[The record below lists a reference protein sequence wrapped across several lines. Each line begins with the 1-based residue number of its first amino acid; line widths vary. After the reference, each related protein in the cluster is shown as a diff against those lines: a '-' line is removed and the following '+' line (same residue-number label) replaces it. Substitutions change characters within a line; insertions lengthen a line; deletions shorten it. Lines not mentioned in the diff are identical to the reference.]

1 MTHDVSQI
9 CVIGA
14 GQLGSRHLQGVLK
27 SQHHLRVFVVDPFQ
41 ASIEIAKFRANEI
54 QHNHELTFLNSIA
67 ELPGYLDVV
76 IVATSSN
83 IREQIVIELIQNH
96 DFDYLVLEKVL
107 FQEIEAY
114 QRVDQLLSKT
124 NSKVFVNHPRRMFDS
139 YLNFKELLRD
149 IGPVSIQVSGG
160 HWGLACNSLHFL
172 DLFEF
177 LFDQQFINIDTRYLN
192 QTPKPSKRSGFIE
205 FTGTLSG
212 QLADGSS
219 VQITSFDGDPTP
231 ISMLIS
237 GNQNRYLIQE
247 AVSSGIFE
255 LPLDK
260 TNPIVHPFQFEYQ
273 SNMTTK
279 VIDSLLTKGT
289 CELTMYSEATRLH
302 TLFISELLKVYNRIS
317 DVESKILPIT

>member
-1 MTHDVSQI
+1 MYNI
-9 CVIGA
+9 CIIGA

-27 SQHHLRVFVVDPFQ
+27 TKHPMRVFVVDPVQ
-41 ASIEIAKFRANEI
+41 TSVETAKSRANEV
-54 QHNHELTFLNSIA
+54 QHSHELIFCSAIS
-67 ELPGYLDVV
+67 ELPKHLDIV
-76 IVATSSN
+76 IVATNSN
-83 IREQIVIELIQNH
+83 GREQIVIDLIQNH

-114 QRVDQLLSKT
+114 HRVEQLLSKT

-139 YLNFKELLRD
+139 YLNFKEILRD

-160 HWGLACNSLHFL
+160 DWGLACNSLHFL

-177 LFDQQFINIDTRYLN
+177 LLDQQVSYIDTQYLN

-212 QLADGSS
+212 QLTGGSS
-219 VQITSFDGDPTP
+219 FQITSFEGDPTP
-231 ISMLIS
+231 ISLLIS
-237 GNQNRYLIQE
+237 GNKKRYLIQE

-260 TNPIVHPFQFEYQ
+260 TNQIVHPFQFEYQ

-279 VIDSLLTKGT
+279 VIDSLIETETCFLTA
-289 CELTMYSEATRLH
+289 YSEASRLH
-302 TLFISELLKVYNRIS
+302 TLFISELLKVYNS
-317 DVESKILPIT
+317 NSSVESQKLPIT

>member
-27 SQHHLRVFVVDPFQ
+27 SSHALRVFVVDPVQ
-41 ASIEIAKFRANEI
+41 SSIDTANSRANEI
-54 QHNHELTFLNSIA
+54 QHNHELTFLNSIS
-67 ELPGYLDVV
+67 ELPSHLDVV
-76 IVATSSN
+76 IVATSSDV
-83 IREQIVIELIQNH
+83 REQIVNELIQNH
-96 DFDYLVLEKVL
+96 TFNYLVLEKVL
-107 FQEIEAY
+107 FQEIDAY
-114 QRVDQLLSKT
+114 HRVAELLSRT
-124 NSKVFVNHPRRMFDS
+124 NSKVFVNHPRRMFES
-139 YLNFKELLRD
+139 YLKFKDMLHG
-149 IGPVSIQVSGG
+149 IGPVSIQVTGG
-160 HWGLACNSLHFL
+160 DWGLACNSLHFL

-177 LFDQQFINIDTRYLN
+177 LLDQQFTYIDSRYLN
-192 QTPKPSKRSGFIE
+192 QTSKPSKRSGFIE

-237 GNQNRYLIQE
+237 GNQKRYLIQE

-260 TNPIVHPFQFEYQ
+260 TNLIVHPFQFEYQ

-279 VIDSLLTKGT
+279 VIDSLIKTETCALTK
-289 CELTMYSEATRLH
+289 YSEASRLH
-302 TLFISELLKVYNRIS
+302 TLFISELLKVYNRNS